1 VLSYAAT
8 GQLSV
13 DFESVS
19 LDGISKAWDRQVRGE
34 APVRI
39 VVTC

>member
-1 VLSYAAT
+1 MLSYADA

-19 LDGISKAWDRQVRGE
+19 LDGVSQAWDRQARGE

-39 VVTC
+39 VATC